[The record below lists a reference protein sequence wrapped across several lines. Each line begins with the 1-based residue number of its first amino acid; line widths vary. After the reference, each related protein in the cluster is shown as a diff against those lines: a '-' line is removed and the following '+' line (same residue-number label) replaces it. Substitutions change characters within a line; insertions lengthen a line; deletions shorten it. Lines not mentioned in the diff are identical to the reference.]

1 MVEIVRGQGPR
12 WRVRSVR
19 KLSPE
24 ENRGKHNV
32 YVDVWRNGSCIRSL
46 SAIAVCYGWQ
56 DAPAQ
61 TVRLDKPMS
70 EPGTNF
76 PIYLGANYWAKVADV
91 DGNQSETVTGLTCD
105 LPDEPMP
112 ADGMGGNTNGH
123 HSWMVEFEWTAEEKP
138 QTNGLLSEVYACLDQ
153 LVAALAK
160 IEKRV

>member
-1 MVEIVRGQGPR
+1 MPEIVKGQGSR

-46 SAIAVCYGWQ
+46 SAIGICYGWQ
-56 DAPAQ
+56 DTPAQ

-76 PIYLGANYWAKVADV
+76 PIYLGANYWVKVVDV

-112 ADGMGGNTNGH
+112 ADGLGGNARGH
-123 HSWMVEFEWTAEEKP
+123 HSWMVEFEWAEQEP
-138 QTNGLLSEVYACLDQ
+138 QPQAGLLDEVYAIADQ
-153 LVAALAK
+153 LMAALAK
-160 IEKRV
+160 IEKRS